1 MKHLK
6 QQWKTRTS
14 IVLVVSVLVS
24 LLLVSLE
31 LTDWAAQINQ
41 QGYSHGAAEGEKP
54 KIAAILMY
62 ILPFVKELIL
72 IGVPM
77 LLTLGIAKLLG
88 LIKRVVKNK
97 V

>member
-6 QQWKTRTS
+6 QQWQSRTS
-14 IVLVVSVLVS
+14 IVLIVSVLVS
-24 LLLVSLE
+24 LLLVCLE

-41 QGYSHGAAEGEKP
+41 QGYTHGAADGEKP
-54 KIAAILMY
+54 KIAPVLMY

-77 LLTLGIAKLLG
+77 LLTLGIIKLFG
-88 LIKRVVKNK
+88 LIKRLVKLAR
-97 V
+97 

>member
-14 IVLVVSVLVS
+14 IVFVVSVLVS

-54 KIAAILMY
+54 KIASILMY

-77 LLTLGIAKLLG
+77 LLALGIAKLLG
-88 LIKRVVKNK
+88 LIKRVVKN
-97 V
+97 

>member
-1 MKHLK
+1 MNHLK

-54 KIAAILMY
+54 KIAPILMY

-97 V
+97 A

>member
-54 KIAAILMY
+54 RITPILMY

-88 LIKRVVKNK
+88 LIKRVVKN
-97 V
+97 